1 MRTALSYSVPSKRNP
16 TCMSCLRFAAIALFT
31 ALLATAAAGEDR
43 SGLVWLSGDEIRST
57 FSGKPLAGLYPSE
70 RAWTE
75 TIGAD
80 GTTDYREGSNHWRGR
95 WWIRDREFCF
105 AYPPPGVGG
114 CFRVTRISENCFEL
128 YEFESPLGREETPP
142 DVARLW
148 NGRMW
153 HADRPTTCEARPSV

>member
-1 MRTALSYSVPSKRNP
+1 MRTVIAVGLVLAGLAGFG
-16 TCMSCLRFAAIALFT
+16 TTAVAAE
-31 ALLATAAAGEDR
+31 EDR
-43 SGLVWLSGDEIRST
+43 SDLVWLSGDEIRAS
-57 FSGKPLAGLYPSE
+57 FSGKPLAGLYPSN
-70 RAWTE
+70 RSWTE

-80 GTTDYREGSNHWRGR
+80 GSTEYREGSTHWRGR

-128 YEFESPLGREETPP
+128 YQFDGPAAGEDTPP
-142 DVARLW
+142 NIANLW

-153 HADRPTTCEARPSV
+153 HVDKPTTCEARPTV